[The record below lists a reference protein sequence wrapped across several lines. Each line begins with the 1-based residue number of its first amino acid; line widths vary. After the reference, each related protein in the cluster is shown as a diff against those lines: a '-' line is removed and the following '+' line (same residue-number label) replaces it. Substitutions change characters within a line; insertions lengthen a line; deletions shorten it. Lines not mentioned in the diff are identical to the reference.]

1 MLKFVLKRLFFETVP
16 SLLVIITLTFFLIR
30 IAPGGPFSGEKSI
43 DPQVLAALNAH
54 YGLDKPLL
62 VQYVNYLGNISHG
75 DFGPSFKYPNRSV
88 TELIGQAFPVSLEL
102 GLCAL
107 IFAVIVRVV
116 GRERKL

>member
-1 MLKFVLKRLFFETVP
+1 MLKFILKRLFFETIP

-88 TELIGQAFPVSLEL
+88 TELIAQAFPVPWNLGFARLSLPL
-102 GLCAL
+102 LSAS
-107 IFAVIVRVV
+107 A
-116 GRERKL
+116 RE